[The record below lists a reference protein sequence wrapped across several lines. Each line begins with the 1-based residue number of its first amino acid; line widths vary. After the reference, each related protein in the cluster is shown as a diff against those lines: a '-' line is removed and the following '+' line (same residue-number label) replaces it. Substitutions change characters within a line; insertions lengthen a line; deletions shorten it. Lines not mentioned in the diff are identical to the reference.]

1 MGETALALTTVYAR
15 SERMVGRRIAD
26 EFVIVPILS
35 RGADADAIFNLNR
48 VGAFIWERLDGK
60 LSGNAIVEAMLE
72 HFDVD
77 RQQAESDCRG
87 FLAQLLEIGAI
98 THAG

>member
-1 MGETALALTTVYAR
+1 MSESAPSLATVYAR
-15 SERMVGRRIAD
+15 SDRMVGRRIAD

-48 VGAFIWERLDGK
+48 VGAFIWERLDG
-60 LSGNAIVEAMLE
+60 GTAGDAIVVALLE
-72 HFDVD
+72 RFDVD
-77 RQQAESDCRG
+77 REQAENDYRA

-98 THAG
+98 APAG

>member
-1 MGETALALTTVYAR
+1 MGETAPSLATVYVR
-15 SERMVGRRIAD
+15 SEPMVGRRIAD

-35 RGADADAIFNLNR
+35 RGADVDAIFNLNR

-60 LSGNAIVEAMLE
+60 TPGEAIAEALVG

-77 RQQAESDCRG
+77 RQRAETDCRA

-98 THAG
+98 APAE